1 MKKSE
6 NTDKKISWLWK
17 QVEESR
23 KTGDEEACR
32 ESLERLLGDSSV
44 RNTADYAL
52 AILNLSQIDIETGM
66 TREAAMRMNGFKW
79 HGVPSPAGLLL
90 AGDIYLRLEW
100 FGQAKST
107 FIDYLKLIPE
117 DLDARRKLGLVYL
130 MLDED
135 DEAQK
140 ELLAVSRREK
150 NRVPETLTY
159 LAMLEAKAGNLE
171 ESLHLLL
178 QARDIAPHDEK
189 VEHTLLRIESL
200 RVSLKRKALSHEN
213 LPLEDITAGMVSG
226 MLELHGYSAELASTA
241 RDVWNSFCATAKPTG
256 RKPAIWAAALEY
268 AVTINGPHYTQE
280 QLADE
285 YGISVTQLRDHYQTI
300 EETVDLNELVSTNL
314 LTETERAGLCLS
326 GLVRRE
332 EMALVITEATSKLD
346 EFGNPGEVCS
356 WVFER
361 MEPANDSERRE
372 TEDFLNFIWRRR
384 QYRSHS

>member
-6 NTDKKISWLWK
+6 NINDKISWLWK

-23 KTGDEEACR
+23 KAGDEEVCR

-44 RNTADYAL
+44 RNTADYDLAL
-52 AILNLSQIDIETGM
+52 LNLSQIDIDTGM
-66 TREAAMRMNGFKW
+66 TREAAVRMNDFKW

-90 AGDIYLRLEW
+90 AGDIYLRLER
-100 FGQAKST
+100 FKQARIT
-107 FIDYLKLIPE
+107 FSEYLKSIPE
-117 DLDARRKLGLVYL
+117 DLNARRKLGLVYL

-135 DEAQK
+135 DEAQR

-159 LAMLEAKAGNLE
+159 LAMLEAKAGRLE

-189 VEHTLLRIESL
+189 VEHTLLRIEAL

-213 LPLEDITAGMVSG
+213 LPLEDISAGMVSG
-226 MLELHGYSAELASTA
+226 MLEFHGYSAELAATA
-241 RDVWNSFCATAKPTG
+241 RDVWNSFCAEVKPTG

-300 EETVDLNELVSTNL
+300 AETVDLNALISTDL
-314 LTETERAGLCLS
+314 LTETERAGHCLS

-332 EMALVITEATSKLD
+332 EMASAITEASSQLD
-346 EFGNPGEVCS
+346 NFNNPGEVCS
-356 WVFER
+356 WVFDR
-361 MEPANDSERRE
+361 IEPANDAERRE
-372 TEDFLNFIWRRR
+372 IEDFLNFIWWRKRR
-384 QYRSHS
+384 